1 MVCKTLIV
9 LQIDILNSL
18 QSNEIDENEEF
29 LTPAFNF
36 NKTKYKILPN

>member
-1 MVCKTLIV
+1 MVCKNFDCSL
-9 LQIDILNSL
+9 DILNSL